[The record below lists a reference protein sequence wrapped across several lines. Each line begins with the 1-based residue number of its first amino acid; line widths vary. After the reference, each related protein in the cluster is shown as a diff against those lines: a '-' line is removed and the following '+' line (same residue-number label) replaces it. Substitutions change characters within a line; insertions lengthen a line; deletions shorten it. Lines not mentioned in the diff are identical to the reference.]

1 MNFANIAAGFKK
13 VDLNGDEFP
22 ALGEQLSKQEREAIL
37 MSNLLGT
44 NKPASD
50 HVVGDKSPVGEKR
63 PLKEKYGLLG
73 LIEVIRM
80 TNPDLSM
87 LSLGCDLT
95 TLGMDLSSTDTV
107 YAKFMTPFSDT
118 PAVGSEPTFPISA
131 AYAQLKTVPPC
142 ISKIPKFNDETLF
155 YIFYSMPRD
164 ILQEAAAQELYSRN
178 WRFHKEFKLW
188 LTKEDGETVQKG
200 PDFERGVY
208 VFFDPSSW
216 TRVKKEWILYFDQL
230 EERNLESDSTKS
242 WSSPLGTIFK

>member
-1 MNFANIAAGFKK
+1 MNFANIAAGFRK

-22 ALGEQLSKQEREAIL
+22 ALGELSKQQREDIL

-44 NKPASD
+44 AKTAGA
-50 HVVGDKSPVGEKR
+50 GDKSPVAGERK

-73 LIEVIRM
+73 LIEVIKM

-95 TLGMDLSSTDTV
+95 TLGMDLSSTDNV
-107 YAKFMTPFSDT
+107 YARFMTPFSDT
-118 PAVGSEPTFPISA
+118 PAVGSEPTFPSTI
-131 AYAQLKTVPPC
+131 AYCQMKTIPPA
-142 ISKIPKFNDETLF
+142 ISKIPKFSDETLF

-164 ILQEAAAQELYSRN
+164 ILQEASAQELYKRN

-188 LTKEDGETVQKG
+188 LTKDKDSELLQKG
-200 PDFERGVY
+200 SDFERGVY

-230 EERNLESDSTKS
+230 EERNLELDSSKS
-242 WSSPLGTIFK
+242 WSSPTGAIFAS